1 MSVRIPIHISVVP
14 GETFKHFFI
23 FSVIQKPQ
31 KTKSRNFEFIA
42 PNKSTNNSRSNN
54 SSDTQSNQI
63 AEIYGPENGMVYLLK
78 NPRDPLL
85 HIHLFES
92 DSVEEVSDFIIFLFL
107 FLLLFVVLLNES
119 TL

>member
-1 MSVRIPIHISVVP
+1 M
-14 GETFKHFFI
+14 
-23 FSVIQKPQ
+23 IQKPQ
-31 KTKSRNFEFIA
+31 KSKSRNFEFIV

-92 DSVEEVSDFIIFLFL
+92 DSVEEVSGFFFIFIFKKKYTRDDDKKHYNCDEVKF
-107 FLLLFVVLLNES
+107 
-119 TL
+119 TTI